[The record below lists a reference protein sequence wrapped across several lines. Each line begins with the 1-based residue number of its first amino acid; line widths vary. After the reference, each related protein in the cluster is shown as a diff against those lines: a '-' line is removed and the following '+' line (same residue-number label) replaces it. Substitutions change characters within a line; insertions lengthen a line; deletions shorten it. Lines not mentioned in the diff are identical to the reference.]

1 MKVHLHT
8 RRVAAICGITLAV
21 GMAMRT
27 RADEWDKRTILTI
40 NQPMQV
46 TDKLLEP
53 GQYVFKLLDSASNR
67 HIVQIFNRDQNH
79 LIGTI
84 LAIPNYRLQPTGDS
98 RFAFWETPPG
108 NAQALR
114 AWFYPGD
121 NFGQEF
127 PYPKHPIVL
136 TASTTKTTV
145 RSQETADRSTTE
157 TTVVPAPAPE
167 PAPAAEVQPPAKAE
181 EPVEVAQ
188 NTPPPAPAPEARP
201 APAPPAQPEPAELP
215 HTASPYPLIGFGG
228 LLAVGLSG
236 LLRLKRLV

>member
-1 MKVHLHT
+1 RAALGCGPDGVKHDPRKGVIFMKVHLHT
-8 RRVAAICGITLAV
+8 RGPMAVAAICGVTLAV
-21 GMAMRT
+21 GMAMRA

-40 NQPMQV
+40 NQPIQV

-67 HIVQIFNRDQNH
+67 HIAQILNRDQNH

-127 PYPKHPIVL
+127 PYQKHP
-136 TASTTKTTV
+136 
-145 RSQETADRSTTE
+145 
-157 TTVVPAPAPE
+157 
-167 PAPAAEVQPPAKAE
+167 
-181 EPVEVAQ
+181 
-188 NTPPPAPAPEARP
+188 
-201 APAPPAQPEPAELP
+201 
-215 HTASPYPLIGFGG
+215 
-228 LLAVGLSG
+228 
-236 LLRLKRLV
+236 